1 MVQVL
6 SGQNKAVGKGLV
18 LGTASIYFPGFP
30 RRWDAA
36 GTGCASSRP
45 TRDGAASPGTG
56 RDAAGQG
63 CSRPGMLQD
72 HPPGCPSYSCASQ
85 NERQMLEMQRA
96 GKGGGTAKM
105 LAGARTSAAPGFQL
119 ISSLFIGIERDAR
132 VNNSIPKRSPAQGRD
147 L

>member
-96 GKGGGTAKM
+96 GKGV
-105 LAGARTSAAPGFQL
+105 ARPKCWQERVQVQL
-119 ISSLFIGIERDAR
+119 LVFSSSQ
-132 VNNSIPKRSPAQGRD
+132 VCS
-147 L
+147 